1 MLFLNSRPLSSRLS
15 AILRR
20 GMLMVATL
28 MLTVVV
34 ACAGQTDSVGDLP
47 PEEFAA
53 AEATI
58 TGTPLAP
65 EITGNVALT
74 ETADGLAMAGTFLN
88 VPIGMHGFHIHESG
102 SCADDGAA
110 AGGHY
115 NPKDVEHGYLPS
127 AGFEAAHAGDL
138 GNVQV
143 TSTTKETEWSLTVP
157 GLSLTDGEYAVADLA
172 FILHADPDDLSQPT
186 GNAGARIAC
195 GVIQSSGQSLS
206 QSLGRSPGQSPG

>member
-1 MLFLNSRPLSSRLS
+1 MLFLNSRLR

-20 GMLMVATL
+20 GLLMAATL

-34 ACAGQTDSVGDLP
+34 ACAGQNDSVGDVP
-47 PEEFAA
+47 PDMSWPDALA

-58 TGTPLAP
+58 SGTTLAP
-65 EITGNVALT
+65 EVAGNISLT
-74 ETADGLAMAGTFLN
+74 ETANGLELSGTFLN
-88 VPIGMHGFHIHESG
+88 VPIGMHGFHIHEGG
-102 SCADDGAA
+102 SCADAGAA

-115 NPKDVEHGYLPS
+115 NPKDVDHGYLPS
-127 AGFEAAHAGDL
+127 MGFEEAHAGDL

-143 TSTTKETEWSLTVP
+143 TSATKETEWSLTVP
-157 GLSLTDGEYAVADLA
+157 GLSLTDGEYAVANLA

-195 GVIQSSGQSLS
+195 GVIQALGQTSGQA
-206 QSLGRSPGQSPG
+206 PGQTPG